1 VVDRAIWIE
10 GGTRSGKTGALVNQF
25 CQWVD
30 ERVVLGKQSHQ
41 KTKILVLAGNDDS
54 KRALGDALS
63 AKLAPQTNYPI
74 SAKTTIGLIQDE
86 VLLFYPLLIQKL
98 NLPAHFPLRLRPET
112 EQELATKLWQPA
124 LERLNWQEIAPSEYR
139 FVRRTLDL
147 LQLAAYSCTPLESMP
162 RLLARGFGV
171 ELDAAPIYS
180 CVESLA
186 AEWRDWCLERGL
198 LTYGIITELYWRH
211 LFPHPEYQRHLRD
224 RYWAILADDV
234 DDYPAIGRQICE
246 CLLDADVQGAFSYN
260 PDGMVRLGLSA
271 DPDYLL
277 GLKSRC
283 TSKIYLESI
292 DTPLLTDRSTNSP
305 TVDLIVR
312 AVINPGTFLLLPS
325 RIRAIETRTRGEML
339 KSAAESAIEQ
349 IKSGKVPPGDIAIIA
364 PGLDAISRYTIIDI
378 FDRHQIPIESLN
390 AQRPLNSNP
399 DVRALLTLMA
409 LTYPN
414 LGQLVSRD
422 EIADLLVTLS
432 PIYSEIPPTPL
443 KKGGFNIA
451 PLFKGDLAARAAEV
465 SSAKKRL
472 APVGFPDHGSKTRQ
486 HDKTG
491 GLTATI
497 DPVRAGLLADYC
509 YAPSLSQPRLLPYA
523 NFPRWDRL
531 GASVTKAYDQILA
544 WVERV
549 QQQQPTPLNLLNDA
563 IGYFFQQG
571 SYLPFDRLSALRELM
586 ETAQHYWQVA
596 ERTHSPA
603 EYLESGHQIT
613 AQFIL
618 LLRQGTVSAN
628 PYPVGQLKPQHQA
641 VTLSNIFQYRA
652 SKRSHPYHFWL
663 DVGSP
668 LWAEGGAATLYGANL
683 FLKHRDPDRS
693 WTEADTEINNEQRLE
708 RILRDLLHRVSD
720 RLYLCNSDLAIDGQE
735 QMGALLTLVHSVT
748 KEPISV

>member
-1 VVDRAIWIE
+1 MLDKTVWIE
-10 GGTRSGKTGALVNQF
+10 GGTRSGKTGALVDRF

-30 ERVVLGKQSHQ
+30 ERVTSGNKSQRDA
-41 KTKILVLAGNDDS
+41 KILILAGNDDS
-54 KRALGDALS
+54 KRGLGDLLS
-63 AKLAPQTNYPI
+63 EKLANRANYPI
-74 SAKTTIGLIQDE
+74 LAKTPIGFMQDE

-112 EQELATKLWQPA
+112 EQELATKLWQPV
-124 LERLNWQEIAPSEYR
+124 LERLDWRAVAPSEYR

-147 LQLAAYSCTPLESMP
+147 IQLAAYAGTPLESMP
-162 RLLARGFGV
+162 RLLASGFGV
-171 ELDAAPIYS
+171 ELDSTPIYS
-180 CVESLA
+180 CLESLA

-198 LTYGIITELYWRH
+198 LTYGIMTELYWRH
-211 LFPHPEYQRHLRD
+211 LFPQPEYQQHLRD
-224 RYWAILADDV
+224 RYWALLADDV

-246 CLLDADVQGAFSYN
+246 CLLAAGVWGAFTYN

-271 DPDYLL
+271 DPDYLW
-277 GLKSRC
+277 GLKSQC
-283 TSKIYLESI
+283 TSKVYLESLA
-292 DTPLLTDRSTNSP
+292 TPLLSDRSTNSP

-312 AVINPGTFLLLPS
+312 AVINPGNFLLLPS
-325 RIRAIETRTRGEML
+325 RIIAIETRTRGEML
-339 KSAAESAIEQ
+339 KSAAATAIEL
-349 IKSGKVPPGDIAIIA
+349 IERGKVQAGEIAIIA
-364 PGLDAISRYTIIDI
+364 PGLDAISRYTIVDT
-378 FDRHQIPIESLN
+378 FERAGMPIESLN
-390 AQRPLNSNP
+390 TQRPLVSDP
-399 DVRALLTLMA
+399 GIRALLTLMA

-432 PIYSEIPPTPL
+432 PVEILPTPVT
-443 KKGGFNIA
+443 KGG
-451 PLFKGDLAARAAEV
+451 
-465 SSAKKRL
+465 S
-472 APVGFPDHGSKTRQ
+472 
-486 HDKTG
+486 
-491 GLTATI
+491 TI

-509 YAPSLSQPRLLPYA
+509 YAPAQSQPRLLPYA

-531 GASVTKAYDQILA
+531 SAGVTNAYDRIVA
-544 WVERV
+544 WVERL
-549 QQQQPTPLNLLNDA
+549 QQRQPTPLDLLTDTIA
-563 IGYFFQQG
+563 YFFDRG

-603 EYLESGHQIT
+603 EYLESTHQIT

-628 PYPVGQLKPQHQA
+628 PYPVGQLKPQNQA

-683 FLKHRDPDRS
+683 FLKKRMRAEQA
-693 WTEADTEINNEQRLE
+693 WTEADTETSNEHRLE
-708 RILRDLLHRVSD
+708 RILRDLFYRVTD
-720 RLYLCNSDLAIDGQE
+720 RLYLCNSDLAIDGRE
-735 QMGALLTLVHSVT
+735 QTGQLLTLVHSVE
-748 KEPISV
+748 KIAVFE

>member
-1 VVDRAIWIE
+1 M
-10 GGTRSGKTGALVNQF
+10 
-25 CQWVD
+25 
-30 ERVVLGKQSHQ
+30 
-41 KTKILVLAGNDDS
+41 
-54 KRALGDALS
+54 
-63 AKLAPQTNYPI
+63 
-74 SAKTTIGLIQDE
+74 
-86 VLLFYPLLIQKL
+86 
-98 NLPAHFPLRLRPET
+98 
-112 EQELATKLWQPA
+112 WQPA
-124 LERLNWQEIAPSEYR
+124 LARLNWREIAPSEYR

-162 RLLARGFGV
+162 QLLARGFGV

-186 AEWRDWCLERGL
+186 AEWRDWCLARGL
-198 LTYGIITELYWRH
+198 LTYGIMTELYWRH
-211 LFPHPEYQRHLRD
+211 LLPHPEYQRHLRD
-224 RYWAILADDV
+224 RYWALLADDV

-246 CLLDADVQGAFSYN
+246 YLLDSGVQSAFSYN

-283 TSKIYLESI
+283 PSKIYLESI
-292 DTPLLTDRSTNSP
+292 DTPLFADRSTNSP
-305 TVDLIVR
+305 TIDLIVR
-312 AVINPGTFLLLPS
+312 AVINPGNFLILPS
-325 RIRAIETRTRGEML
+325 RISAIETRTRGEML

-349 IKSGKVPPGDIAIIA
+349 IKSGKVQPGDIAIIA

-390 AQRPLNSNP
+390 AQRPLNSDP
-399 DVRALLTLMA
+399 GVRALLTLMA

-432 PIYSEIPPTPL
+432 PIYAEIPP
-443 KKGGFNIA
+443 IE
-451 PLFKGDLAARAAEV
+451 GDLGR
-465 SSAKKRL
+465 S
-472 APVGFPDHGSKTRQ
+472 
-486 HDKTG
+486 
-491 GLTATI
+491 TI

-509 YAPSLSQPRLLPYA
+509 YAPSLSQPRLLPYV

-531 GASVTKAYDQILA
+531 GASVTNSYKRILA

-549 QQQQPTPLNLLNDA
+549 QQQQPTPVNLLNDA
-563 IGYFFQQG
+563 IGYFFHQG

-596 ERTHSPA
+596 ERTYSPA
-603 EYLESGHQIT
+603 EYLASAHQIT

-628 PYPVGQLKPQHQA
+628 PYPIGQLKPQNRA

-683 FLKHRDPDRS
+683 FLRHYNPDRS
-693 WTEADTEINNEQRLE
+693 WTEADTVTNNEQRLE
-708 RILRDLLHRVSD
+708 RILRDLFHRVSD

-735 QMGALLTLVHSVT
+735 QLGALLTLVHSVV
-748 KEPISV
+748 KEPILV